1 MYNTLGVIGCGNMA
15 YALVKGLLKANSL
28 KLYVNDINPE
38 RLALFAEEFQGV
50 AASVTD
56 LVTNSDMVLIAVKP
70 YQMETLIKEIALDWQ
85 PDKVLVSIAAGISTV
100 QIEQWLAADARI
112 IRMMPN
118 TPALVGAG
126 LLAMA
131 GAAATS
137 EKLMAEVSNIFSAA
151 GSTLVVAEKDMDA
164 VVALSGSGPAYIF
177 MILEALTEAGVLVG
191 LSADIA
197 FTLVKE
203 TMKGSLCLAEESGQH
218 PAVLK
223 QQVCSPGGTTI
234 AAVRALEKSGFREA
248 LFAAV
253 QAAYDRSR
261 EM

>member
-1 MYNTLGVIGCGNMA
+1 MA

-28 KLYVNDINPE
+28 KLYVNDINLE
-38 RLALFAEEFQGV
+38 RLALFAEEFQAV

-131 GAAATS
+131 GPR
-137 EKLMAEVSNIFSAA
+137 VR
-151 GSTLVVAEKDMDA
+151 
-164 VVALSGSGPAYIF
+164 
-177 MILEALTEAGVLVG
+177 G
-191 LSADIA
+191 LRNGA
-197 FTLVKE
+197 
-203 TMKGSLCLAEESGQH
+203 
-218 PAVLK
+218 P
-223 QQVCSPGGTTI
+223 
-234 AAVRALEKSGFREA
+234 RA
-248 LFAAV
+248 
-253 QAAYDRSR
+253 
-261 EM
+261 